1 MVASGAMRRLLKLA
15 IPVLLLLLLAGHFFY
30 GYSARERSATPE
42 PGSWPA
48 RLLTSGAYG
57 ACLWLPYPHQNLAKL
72 EGAIGDGPA
81 YLAAVADIADV
92 PAPVLPAFG
101 PFTVPPS
108 REIVACSDLG
118 GDRFLLVARVY
129 PGLAW
134 VARMAGKIADNPW
147 LSGGEIRE
155 TRGHPDAVEERVLRI
170 AWIDGYWTVRAGA
183 EAQIPASPPPS
194 PPLPESLGILHL
206 AKDVSDFPAGSYVLR
221 RKEKDFEIA
230 LAGGGEIPAPPA
242 AVQGVNP
249 PVMLA
254 VAGPIWPADAEKPL
268 PPAAMALF
276 GEKSALHLGPLGDLP
291 GLAVLNPP
299 GEKRWGLP
307 AHGLGGLLAD
317 SLPRGNAAGWTLVAL
332 DDASLERA
340 TAIAPQ
346 ISELVPPDG
355 EGGDGPQMILGLW
368 LRPRP
373 ALALIHE
380 LRRNL
385 EKIPLVDGRQVQ
397 RWHDWETLLG
407 PLGSCERASL
417 AATQS
422 PAAFEMRLQNCG

>member
-1 MVASGAMRRLLKLA
+1 MRRLLKLA
-15 IPVLLLLLLAGHFFY
+15 IPVFLLLLLAGHYLYWY
-30 GYSARERSATPE
+30 GARERPATPE

-48 RLLTSGAYG
+48 RLLTSGTYG

-81 YLAAVADIADV
+81 YLAAVADVADL
-92 PAPVLPAFG
+92 PAPVLPSFG
-101 PFTVPPS
+101 PFAVPPS
-108 REIVACSDLG
+108 HEIVACSDLG

-183 EAQIPASPPPS
+183 EAQIPASPPSS
-194 PPLPESLGILHL
+194 PPPPQLPESLGILHL
-206 AKDVSDFPAGSYVLR
+206 AKDVSDFPAGSYVLQ

-230 LAGGGEIPAPPA
+230 LAEGGEIPEAPA
-242 AVQGVNP
+242 AVAGASP

-268 PPAAMALF
+268 PPAAMVLF
-276 GEKSALHLGPLGDLP
+276 GGKSALHLGPLGDLP

-307 AHGLGGLLAD
+307 ARGLAGLITD
-317 SLPRGNAAGWTLVAL
+317 SLPHGNASGWSVVAL
-332 DDASLERA
+332 DDASFTRA
-340 TAIAPQ
+340 TALAPQ

-355 EGGDGPQMILGLW
+355 GNGEEGDEARMILGLW
-368 LRPRP
+368 LQPRP
-373 ALALIHE
+373 ALSLIHE
-380 LRRNL
+380 IRRKL
-385 EKIPLVDGRQVQ
+385 EKIPLVGHRQVE

-422 PAAFEMRLQNCG
+422 PAAFQMRLQRCG

>member
-1 MVASGAMRRLLKLA
+1 MRRLLKLA
-15 IPVLLLLLLAGHFFY
+15 VPLLLLLLIAGHFVY

-81 YLAAVADIADV
+81 YLAAVADIADL
-92 PAPVLPAFG
+92 PAPVLPSFG
-101 PFTVPPS
+101 PFALPPS

-134 VARMAGKIADNPW
+134 VARMAGKIAGNPW

-183 EAQIPASPPPS
+183 EAQIPASPPSS
-194 PPLPESLGILHL
+194 PALPESLGILHL
-206 AKDVSDFPAGSYVLR
+206 AKDVSDFPAGSYVLQ

-230 LAGGGEIPAPPA
+230 LAEGGEIPEAPA
-242 AVQGVNP
+242 AVAGPNP

-268 PPAAMALF
+268 PAAAMVLF
-276 GEKSALHLGPLGDLP
+276 GGKSALHLGPLGDLP

-307 AHGLGGLLAD
+307 ARGLAGLITD
-317 SLPRGNAAGWTLVAL
+317 SLPHGNASGWSVVAL
-332 DDASLERA
+332 DDASFTRA
-340 TAIAPQ
+340 TALAPQ

-355 EGGDGPQMILGLW
+355 SEGDEARMILGLW
-368 LRPRP
+368 LQPRP

-380 LRRNL
+380 IRRKL
-385 EKIPLVDGRQVQ
+385 EKIPLVDHRQVE

-422 PAAFEMRLQNCG
+422 PAAFQMRLQRCN